1 MAPTI
6 QKWATGTPSCPADL
20 CRLMHRHSGR
30 QHCLNG
36 GSESTSRVTQNKRT
50 GVRHLGCCGK
60 RARTAPSWQQGHIVV
75 HSASTASAQFP
86 FILQRA
92 LGTSEKSC
100 EIFCPCRPS
109 AATEITIIRSDRR
122 VPGAKSLEHDLFRDE
137 NGHKSRFV
145 HGHRH
150 SLHGVSAVSRWR
162 SLISRYARS
171 RRGTPGRGRGSPLR
185 GLADSRKALSPALCR
200 ICPPGQ
206 LAA

>member
-36 GSESTSRVTQNKRT
+36 GSESTRRVTQNKRT

-86 FILQRA
+86 FERRFRLLMRTRHGLYFRELSVLQRKA
-92 LGTSEKSC
+92 AKYSVPAAPRRPPKSQLFAAIAGSRVQNPSNMIYFAMKMDTSHVLSMVTDTLSMA
-100 EIFCPCRPS
+100 FQPS
-109 AATEITIIRSDRR
+109 HA
-122 VPGAKSLEHDLFRDE
+122 GAH
-137 NGHKSRFV
+137 
-145 HGHRH
+145 
-150 SLHGVSAVSRWR
+150 
-162 SLISRYARS
+162 
-171 RRGTPGRGRGSPLR
+171 
-185 GLADSRKALSPALCR
+185 
-200 ICPPGQ
+200 
-206 LAA
+206 